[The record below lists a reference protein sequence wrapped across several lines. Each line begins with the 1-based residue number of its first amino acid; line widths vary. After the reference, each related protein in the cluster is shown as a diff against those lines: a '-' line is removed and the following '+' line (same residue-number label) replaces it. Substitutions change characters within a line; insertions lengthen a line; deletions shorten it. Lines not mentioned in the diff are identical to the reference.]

1 MTNPAGISSQIPDY
15 FALFQSM
22 LNPAAANA
30 GAAVPS
36 MFAMLDPKEVERK
49 ISELETVLT
58 WLKGSVGMVEI
69 SLQTLKYQ
77 QSVLAS
83 MAEAGRS
90 TQPDATP
97 AKPDPEALEGDDAA
111 ASAATNPAMW
121 AWNMMQQSAKPT
133 SSKRATTPKKKTPA
147 RKSR

>member
-1 MTNPAGISSQIPDY
+1 MTNPAGPPIPDY

-22 LNPAAANA
+22 LNPAAANP
-30 GAAVPS
+30 GAAAPS
-36 MFAMLDPKEVERK
+36 MFAMLDPKEIQRK

-58 WLKGSVGMVEI
+58 WLKGTVGMVEL

-83 MAEAGRS
+83 FGDASKNA
-90 TQPDATP
+90 QADATVAAP
-97 AKPDPEALEGDDAA
+97 NLEALAKSGAA
-111 ASAATNPAMW
+111 MNPAMW
-121 AWNMMQQSAKPT
+121 AWNMMQQAPAAIT
-133 SSKRATTPKKKTPA
+133 SPAPTTPKKKMSA